1 MEVSPY
7 KFNQPGG
14 EAKPDYVHVAPCPD
28 VYGGKFTDK
37 MYPDADMGAL
47 YAQPIEEICQK
58 QLAKGQ
64 GVAAFIAESLQSC
77 GGQILPPA
85 GYFRQSTMRYAL
97 PEAFALLTRF
107 RWDLDAWAATIGHSR
122 PKT

>member
-14 EAKPDYVHVAPCPD
+14 EVKPDYVHVAPCPD
-28 VYGGKFTDK
+28 IYGGKFTDK
-37 MYPDADMGAL
+37 MYPNADMGAL

-64 GVAAFIAESLQSC
+64 GVAAFIAESLQSYLS
-77 GGQILPPA
+77 GFLFF
-85 GYFRQSTMRYAL
+85 FRFLNKLSCML
-97 PEAFALLTRF
+97 N
-107 RWDLDAWAATIGHSR
+107 
-122 PKT
+122 PKIH